1 MAATDL
7 IKSLFARR
15 LTHTGIV
22 RGADC
27 RTPDGYRR
35 EVKLKWKGL
44 LCIAENGRAYH
55 SRDGYP
61 LTYDWPLYKLDI
73 DSVRPLETSP
83 GVLRRLLSAVAG
95 YLQTPVIHRR

>member
-1 MAATDL
+1 MSTG
-7 IKSLFARR
+7 

-35 EVKLKWKGL
+35 EVELRRKGSL
-44 LCIAENGRAYH
+44 WIAENGRAYH
-55 SRDGYP
+55 QRDGLP
-61 LTYDWPLYKLDI
+61 LTHDWPLHRLDL
-73 DSVRPLETSP
+73 DSVRPLAVP

-95 YLQTPVIHRR
+95 YLQTPVIQKR